1 MLSHACVMLFNLPNC
16 LGVGARD
23 THSTLKL
30 RLNLEKSEDLPDS
43 SGWEMAQLP
52 DQLVAQDKKDGAV

>member
-23 THSTLKL
+23 THSTPK
-30 RLNLEKSEDLPDS
+30 ETET
-43 SGWEMAQLP
+43 QLGE
-52 DQLVAQDKKDGAV
+52 V